1 MNYHT
6 IFRVSVP
13 NRLER
18 TPVSLQQHYDI
29 YYFTANGLIEW
40 VDKKFNEKCHELWA
54 AQEYLI
60 EDQDCLV
67 DNLFL
72 HIAEDQEITN
82 DE

>member
-6 IFRVSVP
+6 IFRVAVP

-18 TPVSLQQHYDI
+18 TPDYDI

-40 VDKKFNEKCHELWA
+40 VDKKFNEKWHELWA

-60 EDQDCLV
+60 EDQECLV

-72 HIAEDQEITN
+72 HIAKDQEITN
-82 DE
+82 DD